1 MRALFYTLG
10 CKVNQYETQAMMRCM
25 ADNGYETGE
34 YLPGSPDAGD
44 AVIVLNSCT
53 VTGESDRKLRQLLRR
68 CRRENPR
75 AVLVLTGCL
84 PQAFP
89 EEAEG
94 FAEADVVLGNA
105 ARAALPRCVN
115 QYRELGHRIV
125 EIPDH
130 GKAFESLSIDAFQG
144 RTRAF
149 VKIEDGCDRFCAYCV
164 IPRARG
170 RVRSKPIPELY
181 SELRLLAARGYREVV
196 LVGINLTAYGKDTGA
211 DLCDAVET
219 ACAVEGIDRVR
230 LGSLEPDCLTPAVIA
245 RLALPGCSSLCPQFH
260 LSLQSGCD
268 ATLSR
273 MRRRYTTDEYRQVC
287 ERLREAF
294 PGCALTTDVMVG
306 FPGETGE
313 EFERSRRFVEEIGF
327 ARVHV
332 FAYSRRAG
340 TPAATAPGQVSRA
353 EKARRAA
360 LMADTAAA
368 GRDAFAAAH
377 IGRIAEVLVETRE
390 ESGAALGYT
399 RDYLP
404 VRVLAVGDA
413 LPDPGSIVR
422 VRLTGADEGTCTGMP
437 GP

>member
-1 MRALFYTLG
+1 MRAFFYTLG

-34 YLPGSPDAGD
+34 YLPGAPDIGD
-44 AVIVLNSCT
+44 GVIVLNSCT

-94 FAEADVVLGNA
+94 FSEADIVLGNA
-105 ARAALPRCVN
+105 ARAALPRYVN
-115 QYRELGHRIV
+115 QYRELGHRV
-125 EIPDH
+125 VDIPDH
-130 GKAFESLSIDAFQG
+130 GKTFESLSIDAFQG

-149 VKIEDGCDRFCAYCV
+149 VKIEDGCDRFCSYCV

-170 RVRSKPIPELY
+170 RVRSKPLQ
-181 SELRLLAARGYREVV
+181 ELRNELTVLAERGYREIV
-196 LVGINLTAYGKDTGA
+196 LVGINLTAYGKDLGA

-219 ACAVEGIDRVR
+219 ACAVGGIERVR
-230 LGSLEPDCLTPAVIA
+230 LGSLEPDCLTRETVA
-245 RLALPGCSSLCPQFH
+245 RLAAPACHRLCPQFH

-287 ERLREAF
+287 RSLRDAF

-306 FPGETGE
+306 FPGETEE
-313 EFERSRRFVEEIGF
+313 EFEASRRFVEEIGF

-340 TPAATAPGQVSRA
+340 TPAATAPGQISRA

-360 LMADTAAA
+360 LMAESAAH

-377 IGRIAEVLVETRE
+377 VGQTADVLVETRE
-390 ESGAALGYT
+390 ESGAVLGYT
-399 RDYLP
+399 PDYLP
-404 VRVLAVGDA
+404 VRILMAA
-413 LPDPGSIVR
+413 EPLPEPGTIVR
-422 VRLTGADEGTCTGMP
+422 VRLTGADAGTCAGIP
-437 GP
+437 EW